1 MKYGLDKYPL
11 GSIPGQR
18 TPGRYADETLYE
30 NIKVLAKTIV
40 NDMTYLSVL
49 YSSTL
54 EVGTGKSTLAQQIA
68 EMYIE
73 QMKTIHNI
81 DLPFSTNN
89 IVWRAKDLIDRA
101 FKVPRYSPII
111 LDEWEDAHY
120 WSELG
125 MSLRQ
130 FFRKCRQLNLF
141 IIVIIPN
148 LFQLSPSYAISRS
161 VFAIDVKF
169 QGEFEKGYFAFYN
182 FDKKR
187 DLYILGKKTYNYKVT
202 SPNFQGRF
210 LAGYAVDDA
219 EYRKAKLDDM
229 TKYDDDN
236 RKPKGVIEKEM
247 KASLCKKMLINNPK
261 LSKDELASAFGV
273 TKRCINLWLEGKNIE
288 EIDPV
293 VQEEGSGNII

>member
-1 MKYGLDKYPL
+1 M

-18 TPGRYADETLYE
+18 TPGRYCDETLYE

-68 EMYIE
+68 EIYIE
-73 QMKTIHNI
+73 QMKQIHNI
-81 DLPFSTNN
+81 DIPFGTNN
-89 IVWRAKDLIDRA
+89 IVWRAKDLIERA

-161 VFAIDVKF
+161 VFAIDVRF
-169 QGEFEKGYFAFYN
+169 EGEFEKGYFAFYN

-187 DLYILGKKTYNYKVT
+187 DLYIQGKKTYNYKVVP
-202 SPNFQGRF
+202 PNFQGRF
-210 LAGYAVDDA
+210 LSGYAVDEV

-236 RKPKGVIEKEM
+236 RKPKPVLEKEI
-247 KASLCKKMLINNPK
+247 KAKICKKMMNNNPK
-261 LSKDELASAFGV
+261 FTKDDLALAFGV
-273 TKRCINLWLEGKNIE
+273 SKRTIDRWFEGDLSENLDPLEKGKDIAAQ
-288 EIDPV
+288 I
-293 VQEEGSGNII
+293 